1 MADLVLDWSLLGA
14 YGTNLESAAPGGV
27 STTVETGGIAVDITY
42 TAETPDAQAFTVN
55 FDGYVPEGSDTD
67 PNSHLKLFGD
77 GGSSAAG
84 ETSTTVLDFS
94 STNALYGDEVQNVS
108 FLLNDVD
115 AGEGS
120 DLADLLEYAADSEGS
135 FEDIVTILAYDAEGN
150 PVDVTMTVLSAG
162 SSVSGSTATGTEET
176 DFAEQDGTI
185 QVDIAG
191 PVSRIEITYANGGD
205 NTQGVLVSD
214 IDFSTTDSTEVMPF
228 AEDDSVVTDE
238 DVAVV
243 IDVLGND
250 GDPDGDPLTVTTAT
264 AENGTVTINDDGTL
278 TYTPDQDYNGA
289 DLISYTVADPD
300 GNTAS
305 AEVDVTVNPINDAP
319 VANDDSEETPQD
331 TPITF
336 DPTVNDEDVDGDPL
350 TVTGV
355 GDAENGTVTINPDG
369 TVTYTPDEG
378 YTGDDSFT
386 YTIDDGNGGTDEA
399 TVAISVTDPTAAT
412 PRRWR
417 WTMPS
422 PRRQP
427 IRRPSIRR

>member
-250 GDPDGDPLTVTTAT
+250 GDRM
-264 AENGTVTINDDGTL
+264 
-278 TYTPDQDYNGA
+278 
-289 DLISYTVADPD
+289 
-300 GNTAS
+300 
-305 AEVDVTVNPINDAP
+305 
-319 VANDDSEETPQD
+319 
-331 TPITF
+331 
-336 DPTVNDEDVDGDPL
+336 
-350 TVTGV
+350 
-355 GDAENGTVTINPDG
+355 
-369 TVTYTPDEG
+369 
-378 YTGDDSFT
+378 
-386 YTIDDGNGGTDEA
+386 
-399 TVAISVTDPTAAT
+399 AI
-412 PRRWR
+412 R
-417 WTMPS
+417 S
-422 PRRQP
+422 P
-427 IRRPSIRR
+427 